1 MLRETAINKEM
12 YKMQEYQQRVI
23 DEKTELEAKVN
34 KLNDFIGHNPA
45 FDKIDPAEQER
56 IKEQNDIMW
65 QYVEVL
71 ERRIAAFPSVNTE
84 A

>member
-1 MLRETAINKEM
+1 MEG
-12 YKMQEYQQRVI
+12 YQQRVI
-23 DEKTELEAKVN
+23 DEKTDIEAKVN
-34 KLNDFIGHNPA
+34 KLNDFIGYNPA

-56 IKEQNDIMW
+56 MKEQNDIMW

-71 ERRIAAFPSVNTE
+71 GRRIAAFPSVN